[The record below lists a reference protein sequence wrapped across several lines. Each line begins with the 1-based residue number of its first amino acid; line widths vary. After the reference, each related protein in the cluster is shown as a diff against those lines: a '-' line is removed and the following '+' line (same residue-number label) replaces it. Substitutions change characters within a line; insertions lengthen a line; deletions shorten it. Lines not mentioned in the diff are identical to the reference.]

1 MVNSLTNILPK
12 YIWER
17 FSIFPIKIPSKF
29 GALIFWFVMFV
40 QRVYNLYIY
49 IHSRGF
55 FCWKVTT
62 NNLQKEAFWKSS
74 RCCGEKLKGR
84 RGVFLTPHVESKPTK
99 RILSAAVLS
108 LDFSEKCSFK
118 SRICLFPVSVGFFS
132 TTLIPSKSHLINN
145 FLQNICLKLIKTLS
159 LQNIDT
165 LEIYSTGWCRDQE
178 IMTFLGELSRPP
190 NGTPDH
196 GQNHQEP

>member
-1 MVNSLTNILPK
+1 MLWFSDLLCSFNV
-12 YIWER
+12 YI
-17 FSIFPIKIPSKF
+17 I
-29 GALIFWFVMFV
+29 
-40 QRVYNLYIY
+40 YIY
-49 IHSRGF
+49 IYIVEGF

-145 FLQNICLKLIKTLS
+145 FLQNVCFIKTLS